1 MLAANRRIHA
11 WILPHGKDR
20 RVADTFFLI
29 LLSSSDSLSL
39 CWRFRRT
46 NAWFEVLS
54 PDCVAAVNFRKLSCQ
69 EEIHGRKGLNKH
81 QVKPSCAE
89 LSKRESKK
97 TLDISSEKICRRK
110 NEMEQQLCSHSFIF
124 SQTLTQKFAFLTRIL
139 PHVCQLCVVW
149 RPIYIAARSTDRAS
163 ERARAFYPT
172 PVVLYLRKKSERV
185 SFSPP
190 LPFPKCIHVSFF
202 FPPSLSRIYRTFAR
216 WKIYLL
222 CLGMGNWPARA
233 HYPLQVFE

>member
-1 MLAANRRIHA
+1 MHGYCRTEKIEESQTLFFSFCFHRRT
-11 WILPHGKDR
+11 P
-20 RVADTFFLI
+20 
-29 LLSSSDSLSL
+29 SL
-39 CWRFRRT
+39 CSRFRRT

-54 PDCVAAVNFRKLSCQ
+54 PDCVAAVNFRELSCQ

-149 RPIYIAARSTDRAS
+149 RPMYIAARSTDRAS

-172 PVVLYLRKKSERV
+172 PVVLYLRKKVNV
-185 SFSPP
+185 SLSP
-190 LPFPKCIHVSFF
+190 S
-202 FPPSLSRIYRTFAR
+202 PSLSQMYSCLLLLFPFSRIYRTFAR

-233 HYPLQVFE
+233 HYRLQVFE